1 MDLDLKEKQE
11 ETIDLGRLAGIMWD
25 RKKITGGII
34 AGCTAIAIATAF
46 VLPKQYES
54 TTLVQTR
61 SAGNDISGM
70 KAMAAAMGVNVGGSA
85 SNASPLNYIE
95 LMKSRTVLDPIIE
108 NMDWDD
114 PKKKPTAKAFAK
126 SNLDIQNTKQTNLI
140 TVTAKGRTPEEA
152 QMISQGVVDNFLAM
166 QTDKNQQT
174 QSLLVTFL
182 NDRIETA
189 KKESDEAAQKLA
201 DFSREN
207 KIYSPSDQVKLAIT
221 QLDAYDKAVS
231 DMQAQQKSA
240 QAQYDVATQK
250 LGEQKAG
257 AKAYNINDNST
268 VQSIRS
274 QIVAKEVAL
283 TELRHRYTDQY
294 PDVIAAQ
301 KQLNQLRQ
309 SLVTEVNN
317 VVDSNAATLNTA
329 QMELLKNQAVAQ
341 AQASAASAS
350 EEAIKS
356 KRDEKEKE
364 LGKFPDNAM
373 TYMQLDRDAKIKQQI
388 YTSLVNQCEQDK
400 IQEAMESMDIQV
412 IDPADLPDEDKPA
425 APRRKLIAGVGFLIG
440 LMVSIGY
447 ALIIYRRENH
457 E

>member
-1 MDLDLKEKQE
+1 MDLDLKEQQE
-11 ETIDLGRLAGIMWD
+11 ESIDIGRLASIMWE
-25 RKKITGGII
+25 RKKVTGGII

-46 VLPKQYES
+46 ILPKQYES

-95 LMKSRTVLDPIIE
+95 LMKSRTVIDPIID

-174 QSLLVTFL
+174 QSLLVKFL
-182 NDRIETA
+182 NDRIENA

-201 DFSREN
+201 DFSRES
-207 KIYSPSDQVKLAIT
+207 KIYSPDDQVKLAIT

-283 TELRHRYTDQY
+283 TELRQRYTDQY

-301 KQLNQLRQ
+301 KQLNKLRQ
-309 SLVTEVNN
+309 SLITEVNN

-341 AQASAASAS
+341 AQASAAAAS
-350 EEAIKS
+350 EEAIKG
-356 KRDEKEKE
+356 KRAEKEKE
-364 LGKFPDNAM
+364 LGEFPDNAM

-412 IDPADLPDEDKPA
+412 IDPADLPDVDKPA
-425 APRRKLIAGVGFLIG
+425 APKKKLIAAIGFVVGSLIAFAYG
-440 LMVSIGY
+440 LILY
-447 ALIIYRRENH
+447 KKE
-457 E
+457 

>member
-11 ETIDLGRLAGIMWD
+11 ESIDLGRLASIMWD

-46 VLPKQYES
+46 ILPKQYES

-95 LMKSRTVLDPIIE
+95 LMKSRTVIDPIID

-114 PKKKPTAKAFAK
+114 PKKKPTAKDFAK
-126 SNLDIQNTKQTNLI
+126 KNLDIQNTKQTNLI

-174 QSLLVTFL
+174 QSLLVKFL
-182 NDRIETA
+182 NDRIENA

-207 KIYSPSDQVKLAIT
+207 KIYSPDDQVKLAIT

-283 TELRHRYTDQY
+283 IELRQRYTDQY

-301 KQLNQLRQ
+301 KQLNKLRQ

-341 AQASAASAS
+341 AQASAAAAS
-350 EEAIKS
+350 EEAIKG
-356 KRDEKEKE
+356 KRAEKEKE
-364 LGKFPDNAM
+364 LGEFPDNAM

-412 IDPADLPDEDKPA
+412 IDPADLPDVDKPA

-447 ALIIYRRENH
+447 VLIIYRRENH

>member
-1 MDLDLKEKQE
+1 MDLDLKEQQE
-11 ETIDLGRLAGIMWD
+11 ESIDLGRLASIMWE
-25 RKKITGGII
+25 RKKVTGGII

-46 VLPKQYES
+46 ILPKQYES

-95 LMKSRTVLDPIIE
+95 LMKSRTVLDPIID

-126 SNLDIQNTKQTNLI
+126 SNLDIKNTKQTNLI

-174 QSLLVTFL
+174 QSLLVKFL
-182 NDRIETA
+182 NDRIENA

-207 KIYSPSDQVKLAIT
+207 KIYSPDDQVKLAIT

-283 TELRHRYTDQY
+283 TELRQRYTDQY
-294 PDVIAAQ
+294 PDVITAQ
-301 KQLNQLRQ
+301 KQLNKLRQ

-341 AQASAASAS
+341 AQASAAAAS
-350 EEAIKS
+350 EEAIKG
-356 KRDEKEKE
+356 KRAEKEKE
-364 LGKFPDNAM
+364 LGEFPDNAM

-412 IDPADLPDEDKPA
+412 IDPADLPDVDKPA
-425 APRRKLIAGVGFLIG
+425 APKKKLIAAIG
-440 LMVSIGY
+440 LVLGCLIAFGY
-447 ALIIYRRENH
+447 SLVVYKKEN
-457 E
+457 

>member
-1 MDLDLKEKQE
+1 MENKEDS
-11 ETIDLGRLAGIMWD
+11 IDLGRLASIMWD
-25 RKKITGGII
+25 RKKVTGGII

-46 VLPKQYES
+46 ILPKQYES

-95 LMKSRTVLDPIIE
+95 LMKSRTVIDPIID

-114 PKKKPTAKAFAK
+114 PKKKPTAKDFAK
-126 SNLDIQNTKQTNLI
+126 KNLDIQNTKQTNLI

-174 QSLLVTFL
+174 QSLLVKFL
-182 NDRIETA
+182 NDRIENA

-207 KIYSPSDQVKLAIT
+207 KIYSPDDQVKLAIT

-283 TELRHRYTDQY
+283 IELRQRYTDQY

-301 KQLNQLRQ
+301 KQLNKLRQ

-341 AQASAASAS
+341 AQASAAAAS
-350 EEAIKS
+350 EEAIKG
-356 KRDEKEKE
+356 KRAEKEKE
-364 LGKFPDNAM
+364 LGEFPDNAM

-412 IDPADLPDEDKPA
+412 IDPADLPDVDKPA

-447 ALIIYRRENH
+447 VLIIYRRENH

>member
-1 MDLDLKEKQE
+1 MENKEDS
-11 ETIDLGRLAGIMWD
+11 IDLGRLASIMWD
-25 RKKITGGII
+25 RKKVTGGII

-46 VLPKQYES
+46 ILPKQYES

-95 LMKSRTVLDPIIE
+95 LMKSRTVIDPIID

-174 QSLLVTFL
+174 QSLLVKFL
-182 NDRIETA
+182 NDRIENA

-207 KIYSPSDQVKLAIT
+207 KIYSPDDQVKLAIT

-283 TELRHRYTDQY
+283 TELRQRYTDQY

-301 KQLNQLRQ
+301 KQLNKLRQ

-341 AQASAASAS
+341 AQASAAAAS
-350 EEAIKS
+350 EEAIKG
-356 KRDEKEKE
+356 KRAEKEKE
-364 LGKFPDNAM
+364 LGEFPDNAM

-412 IDPADLPDEDKPA
+412 IDPADLPDVDKPA

-447 ALIIYRRENH
+447 VLIIYRRENH

>member
-11 ETIDLGRLAGIMWD
+11 ESIDLGRLASIMWD

-34 AGCTAIAIATAF
+34 AGCTAIAIVTAF
-46 VLPKQYES
+46 ILPKQYES

-70 KAMAAAMGVNVGGSA
+70 KAMAAAMGGNVGGSG

-95 LMKSRTVLDPIIE
+95 LMKSRTVLDAIID

-114 PKKKPTAKAFAK
+114 PKKKPTAKDFAK
-126 SNLDIQNTKQTNLI
+126 KNLDIQNTKQTNLI

-174 QSLLVTFL
+174 QSLLVKFL
-182 NDRIETA
+182 NDRIENA

-207 KIYSPSDQVKLAIT
+207 KIYSPDDQVKLAIT

-283 TELRHRYTDQY
+283 TELRQRYTDQY

-301 KQLNQLRQ
+301 KQLNKLRQ

-341 AQASAASAS
+341 AQASAAAAS
-350 EEAIKS
+350 EEAIKG
-356 KRDEKEKE
+356 KRAEKEKE
-364 LGKFPDNAM
+364 LGEFPDNAM

-412 IDPADLPDEDKPA
+412 IDPAELPDVDKPA
-425 APRRKLIAGVGFLIG
+425 APKKKLIAAIG
-440 LMVSIGY
+440 LVLGCLIAFGY
-447 ALIIYRRENH
+447 SLVVYKKEN
-457 E
+457 

>member
-1 MDLDLKEKQE
+1 MDLDLKEQQE
-11 ETIDLGRLAGIMWD
+11 ESIDLGRLASIMWE
-25 RKKITGGII
+25 RKKVTGGII

-46 VLPKQYES
+46 ILPKQYES

-95 LMKSRTVLDPIIE
+95 LMKSRTVIDPIID

-174 QSLLVTFL
+174 QSLLVKFL
-182 NDRIETA
+182 NDRIENA

-207 KIYSPSDQVKLAIT
+207 KIYSPDDQVKLAIT

-283 TELRHRYTDQY
+283 TELRQRYTDQY

-301 KQLNQLRQ
+301 KQLNKLRQ

-341 AQASAASAS
+341 AQASAAAAS
-350 EEAIKS
+350 EEAVKG
-356 KRDEKEKE
+356 KRAEKEKE
-364 LGKFPDNAM
+364 LGEFPDNAM

-412 IDPADLPDEDKPA
+412 IDPADLPDVDKPA
-425 APRRKLIAGVGFLIG
+425 APKKKLIAAIGFVVGSLIAFAYG
-440 LMVSIGY
+440 LILY
-447 ALIIYRRENH
+447 KKE
-457 E
+457 

>member
-1 MDLDLKEKQE
+1 MENKEDS
-11 ETIDLGRLAGIMWD
+11 IDLGRLASIMWD
-25 RKKITGGII
+25 RKKVTGGII

-46 VLPKQYES
+46 ILPKQYES

-95 LMKSRTVLDPIIE
+95 LMKSRTVIDPIID

-174 QSLLVTFL
+174 QSLLVKFL
-182 NDRIETA
+182 NDRIENA

-207 KIYSPSDQVKLAIT
+207 KIYSPDDQVKLAIT

-283 TELRHRYTDQY
+283 TELRQRYTDQY

-301 KQLNQLRQ
+301 KQLNKLRQ

-341 AQASAASAS
+341 AQASAAAAS
-350 EEAIKS
+350 EEAIKG
-356 KRDEKEKE
+356 KRAEKEKE
-364 LGKFPDNAM
+364 LGEFPDNAM

-412 IDPADLPDEDKPA
+412 IDPADLPDVDKPA
-425 APRRKLIAGVGFLIG
+425 APKKKLIAAIGFVVGSLIAFAYG
-440 LMVSIGY
+440 LILY
-447 ALIIYRRENH
+447 KKE
-457 E
+457 

>member
-11 ETIDLGRLAGIMWD
+11 ESIDLGRLASIMWD
-25 RKKITGGII
+25 RKKIIGGII
-34 AGCTAIAIATAF
+34 AGCTAIAIVTAF
-46 VLPKQYES
+46 ILPKQYES

-61 SAGNDISGM
+61 NAGNDISGM

-95 LMKSRTVLDPIIE
+95 LMKSRTVIDPIID

-174 QSLLVTFL
+174 QSLLVKFL
-182 NDRIETA
+182 NDRIENA

-207 KIYSPSDQVKLAIT
+207 KIYSPDDQVKLAIT

-283 TELRHRYTDQY
+283 TELRQRYTDQY

-301 KQLNQLRQ
+301 KQLNKLRQ

-317 VVDSNAATLNTA
+317 VVESNAATLNTA

-341 AQASAASAS
+341 AQASAAAAS
-350 EEAIKS
+350 EEAIKG
-356 KRDEKEKE
+356 KRAEKEKE
-364 LGKFPDNAM
+364 LGEFPDNAM

-412 IDPADLPDEDKPA
+412 IDPADLPDVDKPA
-425 APRRKLIAGVGFLIG
+425 FPRKKLVAAVGLVLGCIIAFGYSLVEYRKE
-440 LMVSIGY
+440 
-447 ALIIYRRENH
+447 RC
-457 E
+457 

>member
-11 ETIDLGRLAGIMWD
+11 ESIDLGRLASIMWD

-46 VLPKQYES
+46 ILPKQYES

-70 KAMAAAMGVNVGGSA
+70 KAMAAAMGVNVGGSG

-95 LMKSRTVLDPIIE
+95 LMKSRTVLDPIID

-114 PKKKPTAKAFAK
+114 PKKKPTAKDFAK
-126 SNLDIQNTKQTNLI
+126 KNLDIQNTKQTNLI

-174 QSLLVTFL
+174 QSLLVKFL
-182 NDRIETA
+182 NDRIENA

-207 KIYSPSDQVKLAIT
+207 KIYSPDDQVKLAIT

-283 TELRHRYTDQY
+283 TELRQRYTDQY
-294 PDVIAAQ
+294 PDVITAQ
-301 KQLNQLRQ
+301 KQLNKLRQ

-341 AQASAASAS
+341 AQASAAAAS
-350 EEAIKS
+350 EEAIKG
-356 KRDEKEKE
+356 KRAEKEKE
-364 LGKFPDNAM
+364 LGEFPDNAM

-412 IDPADLPDEDKPA
+412 IDPADLPDEDKPSF
-425 APRRKLIAGVGFLIG
+425 PRKKLVVAVGLVLGCLIAF
-440 LMVSIGY
+440 GY
-447 ALIIYRRENH
+447 SLVAYRKERC
-457 E
+457 

>member
-1 MDLDLKEKQE
+1 MDLDLKEQQE
-11 ETIDLGRLAGIMWD
+11 ESIDLGRLASIMWE
-25 RKKITGGII
+25 RKKVTGGII

-46 VLPKQYES
+46 ILPKQYES

-70 KAMAAAMGVNVGGSA
+70 KAMAAAMGVNVGGSG

-95 LMKSRTVLDPIIE
+95 LMKSRTVIDPIID

-140 TVTAKGRTPEEA
+140 TVTAKGRTPDEA

-174 QSLLVTFL
+174 QSLLVKFL

-207 KIYSPSDQVKLAIT
+207 KIYSPDDQVKLAIT

-283 TELRHRYTDQY
+283 TELRQRYTDQY

-301 KQLNQLRQ
+301 KQLNKLRQ

-341 AQASAASAS
+341 AQASAAAAS
-350 EEAIKS
+350 EEAIKG
-356 KRDEKEKE
+356 KRAEKEKE
-364 LGKFPDNAM
+364 LGEFPDNAM

-412 IDPADLPDEDKPA
+412 IDPADLPDVDKPA
-425 APRRKLIAGVGFLIG
+425 APKKKLIAAIGFVVGSLIAFAYG
-440 LMVSIGY
+440 LILY
-447 ALIIYRRENH
+447 KKE
-457 E
+457 

>member
-1 MDLDLKEKQE
+1 MDLDLKEKRE
-11 ETIDLGRLAGIMWD
+11 ESIDLGRLASIMWD

-46 VLPKQYES
+46 ILPKQYES

-70 KAMAAAMGVNVGGSA
+70 KAMAAAMGVNVGGSG
-85 SNASPLNYIE
+85 SNASPVNYIE
-95 LMKSRTVLDPIIE
+95 LMKSRTVLDPIID

-174 QSLLVTFL
+174 QSLLVKFL
-182 NDRIETA
+182 NDRIENA

-207 KIYSPSDQVKLAIT
+207 KIYSPDDQVKLAIT

-283 TELRHRYTDQY
+283 TELRQRYTDQY

-301 KQLNQLRQ
+301 KQLNKLRQ

-341 AQASAASAS
+341 AQASAAAAS
-350 EEAIKS
+350 EEAIKG
-356 KRDEKEKE
+356 KRAEKEKE
-364 LGKFPDNAM
+364 LGEFPDNAM

-412 IDPADLPDEDKPA
+412 IDPAELPDVDKPV
-425 APRRKLIAGVGFLIG
+425 APKKKLIAAIG
-440 LMVSIGY
+440 LVLGCLIAFGY
-447 ALIIYRRENH
+447 SLVVYKREQ
-457 E
+457 

>member
-1 MDLDLKEKQE
+1 MDLDLKEQQE
-11 ETIDLGRLAGIMWD
+11 ESIDLGRLASIMWE
-25 RKKITGGII
+25 RKKVTGGII

-46 VLPKQYES
+46 ILPKQYES

-70 KAMAAAMGVNVGGSA
+70 KAMAAAMGVNVGGSG

-95 LMKSRTVLDPIIE
+95 LMKSRTVLDAIID

-114 PKKKPTAKAFAK
+114 PKKKPTAKDFAK
-126 SNLDIQNTKQTNLI
+126 KNLDIQNTKQTNLI

-174 QSLLVTFL
+174 QSLLVKFL
-182 NDRIETA
+182 NDRIENA

-207 KIYSPSDQVKLAIT
+207 KIYSPDDQVKLAIT

-283 TELRHRYTDQY
+283 TELRQRYTDQY

-301 KQLNQLRQ
+301 KQLNKLRQ

-341 AQASAASAS
+341 AQASAAAAS
-350 EEAIKS
+350 EEAIKG
-356 KRDEKEKE
+356 KRAEKEKE
-364 LGKFPDNAM
+364 LGEFPDNAM

-412 IDPADLPDEDKPA
+412 IDPADLPDVDKPA
-425 APRRKLIAGVGFLIG
+425 FPRKKLVAAVGLVLGCIIAFGYS
-440 LMVSIGY
+440 LMVY
-447 ALIIYRRENH
+447 KREN
-457 E
+457 

>member
-11 ETIDLGRLAGIMWD
+11 ESIDLGRLASIMWD

-34 AGCTAIAIATAF
+34 AGCTVIAIATAF
-46 VLPKQYES
+46 ILPKQYES

-95 LMKSRTVLDPIIE
+95 LMKSRTVLDPIID

-114 PKKKPTAKAFAK
+114 PKKKPTAKDFAK
-126 SNLDIQNTKQTNLI
+126 KNLDIQNTKQTNLI
-140 TVTAKGRTPEEA
+140 TVTAKGRIPEEA

-174 QSLLVTFL
+174 QSLLVKFL
-182 NDRIETA
+182 NDRIENA

-207 KIYSPSDQVKLAIT
+207 KIYSPDDQVKLAIT

-283 TELRHRYTDQY
+283 TELRQRYTDQY
-294 PDVIAAQ
+294 PDVITAQ
-301 KQLNQLRQ
+301 KQLNKLRQ

-341 AQASAASAS
+341 AQASAAAAS
-350 EEAIKS
+350 EEAIKG
-356 KRDEKEKE
+356 KRAEKEKE
-364 LGKFPDNAM
+364 LGEFPDNAM

-412 IDPADLPDEDKPA
+412 IDPAELPDVDKPV
-425 APRRKLIAGVGFLIG
+425 APKKKLIAAIG
-440 LMVSIGY
+440 LVVGCFISLGY
-447 ALIIYRRENH
+447 SLLMY
-457 E
+457 

>member
-1 MDLDLKEKQE
+1 MENKEDS
-11 ETIDLGRLAGIMWD
+11 IDLGRLASIMWD
-25 RKKITGGII
+25 RKKVTGGII

-46 VLPKQYES
+46 ILPKQYES

-70 KAMAAAMGVNVGGSA
+70 KAMAAAMGVNVGGSG

-95 LMKSRTVLDPIIE
+95 LMKSRTVLDPIID

-126 SNLDIQNTKQTNLI
+126 SNLDIKNTKQTNLI

-174 QSLLVTFL
+174 QSLLVKFL
-182 NDRIETA
+182 NDRIENA

-207 KIYSPSDQVKLAIT
+207 KIYSPDDQVKLAIT

-283 TELRHRYTDQY
+283 TELRQRYTDQY

-301 KQLNQLRQ
+301 KQLNKLRQ

-341 AQASAASAS
+341 AQASAAAAS
-350 EEAIKS
+350 EEAIKG
-356 KRDEKEKE
+356 KRAEKEKE
-364 LGKFPDNAM
+364 LGEFPDNAM

-412 IDPADLPDEDKPA
+412 IDPAELPDVDKPV

>member
-1 MDLDLKEKQE
+1 MENKEDS
-11 ETIDLGRLAGIMWD
+11 IDLGRLASIMWD
-25 RKKITGGII
+25 RKKVTGGII

-46 VLPKQYES
+46 ILPKQYES

-70 KAMAAAMGVNVGGSA
+70 KAMAAAMGVNVGGSG

-95 LMKSRTVLDPIIE
+95 LMKSRTVLDPIID
-108 NMDWDD
+108 NIDWDD
-114 PKKKPTAKAFAK
+114 PKKKPTAKDFAK
-126 SNLDIQNTKQTNLI
+126 KNLDIQNTKQTNLI

-174 QSLLVTFL
+174 QSLLVKFL
-182 NDRIETA
+182 NDRIENA

-207 KIYSPSDQVKLAIT
+207 KIYSPDDQVKLAIT

-283 TELRHRYTDQY
+283 TELRQRYTDQY

-301 KQLNQLRQ
+301 KQLNKLRQ

-341 AQASAASAS
+341 AQASAAAAS
-350 EEAIKS
+350 EEAIKG
-356 KRDEKEKE
+356 KRAEKEKE
-364 LGKFPDNAM
+364 LGEFPDNAM

-412 IDPADLPDEDKPA
+412 IDPADLPDVDKPSGSKKKIYA
-425 APRRKLIAGVGFLIG
+425 AAGAFIGIILSLIYS
-440 LMVSIGY
+440 MV
-447 ALIIYRRENH
+447 LYRRENVQ
-457 E
+457 

>member
-11 ETIDLGRLAGIMWD
+11 ESIDLGRLASIMWD
-25 RKKITGGII
+25 RKKVTGGII

-46 VLPKQYES
+46 ILPKQYES

-70 KAMAAAMGVNVGGSA
+70 KAMAAAMGVNVGGSG

-95 LMKSRTVLDPIIE
+95 LMKSRTVLDPIID

-114 PKKKPTAKAFAK
+114 PKKKPTAKDFAK
-126 SNLDIQNTKQTNLI
+126 KNLGIQNTKQTNLI

-174 QSLLVTFL
+174 QSLLVKFL
-182 NDRIETA
+182 NDRIENA

-207 KIYSPSDQVKLAIT
+207 KIYSPDDQVKLAIT

-283 TELRHRYTDQY
+283 TELRQRYTDQY

-301 KQLNQLRQ
+301 KQLNKLRQ

-341 AQASAASAS
+341 AQASAAAAS
-350 EEAIKS
+350 EEAIKG
-356 KRDEKEKE
+356 KRAEKEKE
-364 LGKFPDNAM
+364 LGEFPDNAM

-412 IDPADLPDEDKPA
+412 IDPADLPDVDKPA
-425 APRRKLIAGVGFLIG
+425 APKKKLIAAIG
-440 LMVSIGY
+440 LVLGCIIAFGY
-447 ALIIYRRENH
+447 SLVVYKKEN
-457 E
+457 

>member
-11 ETIDLGRLAGIMWD
+11 ESIDLGRLASIMWD

-34 AGCTAIAIATAF
+34 AGCTAIAIVTTF
-46 VLPKQYES
+46 ILPKQYES

-70 KAMAAAMGVNVGGSA
+70 KAMAAAMGVNVGGSG

-95 LMKSRTVLDPIIE
+95 LMKSRTVLDPIID
-108 NMDWDD
+108 NIDWDD
-114 PKKKPTAKAFAK
+114 PKKKPTAKDFAK
-126 SNLDIQNTKQTNLI
+126 KNLDIQNTKQTNLI

-174 QSLLVTFL
+174 QSLLVKFL
-182 NDRIETA
+182 NDRIENA

-207 KIYSPSDQVKLAIT
+207 KIYSPDDQVKLAIT

-274 QIVAKEVAL
+274 QIVAQEVAL
-283 TELRHRYTDQY
+283 TELRQRYTDQY

-301 KQLNQLRQ
+301 KQLNKLRQ

-341 AQASAASAS
+341 AQASAAAAS
-350 EEAIKS
+350 EEAIKG
-356 KRDEKEKE
+356 KRAEKEKE
-364 LGKFPDNAM
+364 LGEFPDNAM

-412 IDPADLPDEDKPA
+412 IDPAELSDVDKPA

>member
-11 ETIDLGRLAGIMWD
+11 ESIDLGRLASIMWD

-46 VLPKQYES
+46 ILPKQYES

-85 SNASPLNYIE
+85 SNASPVNYIE
-95 LMKSRTVLDPIIE
+95 LMKSRTVLDPIID

-114 PKKKPTAKAFAK
+114 PKKKPTAKDFAK
-126 SNLDIQNTKQTNLI
+126 KNLDIQNTKQTNLI

-174 QSLLVTFL
+174 QSLLVKFL
-182 NDRIETA
+182 NDRIENA

-207 KIYSPSDQVKLAIT
+207 KIYSPDDQVKLAIT

-283 TELRHRYTDQY
+283 TELRQRYTDQY

-301 KQLNQLRQ
+301 KQLNKLRQ
-309 SLVTEVNN
+309 SLITEVNN

-341 AQASAASAS
+341 AQASAAAAS
-350 EEAIKS
+350 EEAIKG
-356 KRDEKEKE
+356 KRAEKEKE
-364 LGKFPDNAM
+364 LGEFPDNAM

-412 IDPADLPDEDKPA
+412 IDPADLPDVDKPA
-425 APRRKLIAGVGFLIG
+425 FPRKKLVAAVGLVLGCIIAFGYSLVEYRKE
-440 LMVSIGY
+440 
-447 ALIIYRRENH
+447 RC
-457 E
+457 

>member
-11 ETIDLGRLAGIMWD
+11 ESIDLGRLASIMWE
-25 RKKITGGII
+25 RKKVTGGII

-46 VLPKQYES
+46 ILPKQYES

-70 KAMAAAMGVNVGGSA
+70 KAMAAAMGVNVGGSG

-95 LMKSRTVLDPIIE
+95 LMKSRTVLDPIID

-174 QSLLVTFL
+174 QSLLVKFL
-182 NDRIETA
+182 NDRIENA

-207 KIYSPSDQVKLAIT
+207 KIYSPDAQVKLAIT

-283 TELRHRYTDQY
+283 TELRQRYTDQY

-301 KQLNQLRQ
+301 KQLNKLRQ

-341 AQASAASAS
+341 AQASAAAAS
-350 EEAIKS
+350 EEAIKG
-356 KRDEKEKE
+356 KRAEKEKE
-364 LGKFPDNAM
+364 LGEFPDNAM

-425 APRRKLIAGVGFLIG
+425 FPRKKLVVAVGLVLGCIIAFGYSLVEYRKE
-440 LMVSIGY
+440 
-447 ALIIYRRENH
+447 RC
-457 E
+457 

>member
-11 ETIDLGRLAGIMWD
+11 ESIDLGRLASIMWD

-46 VLPKQYES
+46 ILPKQYES

-85 SNASPLNYIE
+85 SNASPVNYIE
-95 LMKSRTVLDPIIE
+95 LMKSRTVLDPIID

-114 PKKKPTAKAFAK
+114 PKKKPTAKDFAK
-126 SNLDIQNTKQTNLI
+126 KNLDIQNTKQTNLI

-174 QSLLVTFL
+174 QSLLVKFL
-182 NDRIETA
+182 NDRIENA

-207 KIYSPSDQVKLAIT
+207 KIYSPDDQVKLAIT

-283 TELRHRYTDQY
+283 TELRQRYTDQY

-301 KQLNQLRQ
+301 KQLNKLRQ
-309 SLVTEVNN
+309 SLITEVNN

-329 QMELLKNQAVAQ
+329 QMELLKNQAIAQ
-341 AQASAASAS
+341 AQASAAAAS
-350 EEAIKS
+350 EEAIKG
-356 KRDEKEKE
+356 KRAEKEKE
-364 LGKFPDNAM
+364 LGEFPDNAM

-412 IDPADLPDEDKPA
+412 IDPAELPDVNKPV
-425 APRRKLIAGVGFLIG
+425 APKKKLIAAIG
-440 LMVSIGY
+440 LVLGCLIAFGY
-447 ALIIYRRENH
+447 SLVAYRKERC
-457 E
+457 

>member
-1 MDLDLKEKQE
+1 MDLDLKEQQE
-11 ETIDLGRLAGIMWD
+11 ESIDLGRLASIMWE
-25 RKKITGGII
+25 RKKVTGGII

-46 VLPKQYES
+46 ILPKQYES

-95 LMKSRTVLDPIIE
+95 LMKSRTVIDPIID

-174 QSLLVTFL
+174 QSLLVKFL
-182 NDRIETA
+182 NDRIENA

-207 KIYSPSDQVKLAIT
+207 KIYSPDDQVKLAIT

-283 TELRHRYTDQY
+283 TELRQRYTDQY

-301 KQLNQLRQ
+301 KQLNKLRQ

-341 AQASAASAS
+341 AQASAAAAS
-350 EEAIKS
+350 EEAIKG
-356 KRDEKEKE
+356 KRAEKEKE
-364 LGKFPDNAM
+364 LGEFPDNAM

-412 IDPADLPDEDKPA
+412 IDPADLPDVDKPA
-425 APRRKLIAGVGFLIG
+425 APKKKLIAAIGFVVGSLIAFAYG
-440 LMVSIGY
+440 LILY
-447 ALIIYRRENH
+447 KKE
-457 E
+457 

>member
-11 ETIDLGRLAGIMWD
+11 ESIDLGRLATIMWD

-46 VLPKQYES
+46 ILPNQYES

-95 LMKSRTVLDPIIE
+95 LMKSRTVIDPIID

-114 PKKKPTAKAFAK
+114 PKKKPTAKDFAK
-126 SNLDIQNTKQTNLI
+126 KNLDIQNTKQTNLI

-174 QSLLVTFL
+174 QSLLVKFL
-182 NDRIETA
+182 NDRIENA

-207 KIYSPSDQVKLAIT
+207 KIYSPDDQVKLAIT

-283 TELRHRYTDQY
+283 TELRQRYTDQY

-301 KQLNQLRQ
+301 KQLNKLRQ

-341 AQASAASAS
+341 AQASAAAAS
-350 EEAIKS
+350 EEAIKG
-356 KRDEKEKE
+356 KRAEKEKE
-364 LGKFPDNAM
+364 LGEFPDNAM

-412 IDPADLPDEDKPA
+412 IDPAELPDVDKAA
-425 APRRKLIAGVGFLIG
+425 APKKKLIVAIG
-440 LMVSIGY
+440 LVVGCFISLGY
-447 ALIIYRRENH
+447 SLLMYKKEN
-457 E
+457 

>member
-11 ETIDLGRLAGIMWD
+11 ESIDLGRLASIMWD

-34 AGCTAIAIATAF
+34 AGCTAIAIVTAF
-46 VLPKQYES
+46 ILPKQYES

-70 KAMAAAMGVNVGGSA
+70 KAMAAAMGVNVGGSG

-95 LMKSRTVLDPIIE
+95 LMKSRTVLDPIID

-114 PKKKPTAKAFAK
+114 PKKKPTAKDFAK
-126 SNLDIQNTKQTNLI
+126 KNLDIQNTKQTNLI

-174 QSLLVTFL
+174 QSLLVKFL

-207 KIYSPSDQVKLAIT
+207 KIYSPDDQVKLAIT

-283 TELRHRYTDQY
+283 TELRQRYTDQY

-301 KQLNQLRQ
+301 KQLNKLRQ

-341 AQASAASAS
+341 AQASAAAAS
-350 EEAIKS
+350 EEAIKG
-356 KRDEKEKE
+356 KRAEKEKE
-364 LGKFPDNAM
+364 LGEFPDNAM

-412 IDPADLPDEDKPA
+412 IDPADLPDVDKPA
-425 APRRKLIAGVGFLIG
+425 FPRKKLVVAVGLVLGCIIAFGYS
-440 LMVSIGY
+440 LMVY
-447 ALIIYRRENH
+447 KREN
-457 E
+457 

>member
-11 ETIDLGRLAGIMWD
+11 ESIDLGRLARIMWD
-25 RKKITGGII
+25 RKKVTGGII

-46 VLPKQYES
+46 ILPKQYES

-207 KIYSPSDQVKLAIT
+207 KIYSPDDQVKLAIT

-283 TELRHRYTDQY
+283 TELRQRYTDEY

-341 AQASAASAS
+341 AQASAATAS
-350 EEAIKS
+350 EKAIKS

-412 IDPADLPDEDKPA
+412 IDPADLPDVDKPA
-425 APRRKLIAGVGFLIG
+425 APKKKLIAAIGFVVGSFIAFAYGLI
-440 LMVSIGY
+440 LY
-447 ALIIYRRENH
+447 KKE
-457 E
+457 

>member
-11 ETIDLGRLAGIMWD
+11 ESIDLGRLATIMWD

-46 VLPKQYES
+46 ILPNQYES

-70 KAMAAAMGVNVGGSA
+70 KAMAAAMGVNVGGSG

-95 LMKSRTVLDPIIE
+95 LMKSRTVLDPIID

-114 PKKKPTAKAFAK
+114 PKKKPTAKDFAK
-126 SNLDIQNTKQTNLI
+126 KNLDIQNTKQTNLI

-174 QSLLVTFL
+174 QSLLVKFL
-182 NDRIETA
+182 NDRIENA

-207 KIYSPSDQVKLAIT
+207 KIYSPDDQVKLAIT

-283 TELRHRYTDQY
+283 TELRQRYTDQY

-301 KQLNQLRQ
+301 KQLNKLRQ

-341 AQASAASAS
+341 AQASAAAAS
-350 EEAIKS
+350 EEAIKG
-356 KRDEKEKE
+356 KRAEKEKE
-364 LGKFPDNAM
+364 LGEFPDNAM

-412 IDPADLPDEDKPA
+412 IDPAELPDVDKAA
-425 APRRKLIAGVGFLIG
+425 APKKKLIVAIG
-440 LMVSIGY
+440 LVVGCFISLGY
-447 ALIIYRRENH
+447 SLLMYKKEN
-457 E
+457 

>member
-11 ETIDLGRLAGIMWD
+11 ESIDLGRLASIMWD

-46 VLPKQYES
+46 ILPKQYES

-70 KAMAAAMGVNVGGSA
+70 KAMAAAMGVNVGGSG

-95 LMKSRTVLDPIIE
+95 LMKSRTVLDPIID
-108 NMDWDD
+108 NMEWDD

-174 QSLLVTFL
+174 QSLLVKFL
-182 NDRIETA
+182 NDRIENA

-207 KIYSPSDQVKLAIT
+207 KIYSPDDQVKLAIT

-283 TELRHRYTDQY
+283 TELRQRYTDQY

-301 KQLNQLRQ
+301 KQLNKLRQ
-309 SLVTEVNN
+309 SLITEVNN

-341 AQASAASAS
+341 AQASAAAAS
-350 EEAIKS
+350 EEAIKG
-356 KRDEKEKE
+356 KRAEKEKE
-364 LGKFPDNAM
+364 LGEFPDNAM

-412 IDPADLPDEDKPA
+412 IDPADLPDVDKPA
-425 APRRKLIAGVGFLIG
+425 FPRKKLVAAVGLVLGCIIAFGYSLVEYRKE
-440 LMVSIGY
+440 
-447 ALIIYRRENH
+447 RC
-457 E
+457 

>member
-11 ETIDLGRLAGIMWD
+11 ESIDLGRLASIMWD

-46 VLPKQYES
+46 ILPKQYES

-85 SNASPLNYIE
+85 SNASPVNYIE
-95 LMKSRTVLDPIIE
+95 LMKSRTVLDPIID

-114 PKKKPTAKAFAK
+114 PKKKPTAKDFAK
-126 SNLDIQNTKQTNLI
+126 KNLDIQNTKQTNLI

-174 QSLLVTFL
+174 QSLLVKFL
-182 NDRIETA
+182 NDRIENA

-207 KIYSPSDQVKLAIT
+207 KIYSPDDQVKLAIT

-283 TELRHRYTDQY
+283 TELRQRYTDQY

-301 KQLNQLRQ
+301 KQLNKLRQ

-341 AQASAASAS
+341 AQASAAAAS
-350 EEAIKS
+350 EEAIKG
-356 KRDEKEKE
+356 KRAEKEKE
-364 LGKFPDNAM
+364 LGEFPDNAM

-412 IDPADLPDEDKPA
+412 IDPAELPDVDKPV
-425 APRRKLIAGVGFLIG
+425 APKKKLIAAIG
-440 LMVSIGY
+440 LVLGCLIAFGY
-447 ALIIYRRENH
+447 SLIVYKKEN
-457 E
+457 

>member
-1 MDLDLKEKQE
+1 MDLDLKEQQE
-11 ETIDLGRLAGIMWD
+11 ESIDLGRLASIMWE
-25 RKKITGGII
+25 RKKVTGGII

-46 VLPKQYES
+46 ILPKQYES

-70 KAMAAAMGVNVGGSA
+70 KAMAAAMGVNVGGSG

-95 LMKSRTVLDPIIE
+95 LMKSRTVLDPIID

-114 PKKKPTAKAFAK
+114 PKKKPTAKDFAK
-126 SNLDIQNTKQTNLI
+126 KNLDIQNTKQTNLI

-152 QMISQGVVDNFLAM
+152 QMISQGVVNNFLAM

-174 QSLLVTFL
+174 QSLLVKFL
-182 NDRIETA
+182 NDRIENA

-207 KIYSPSDQVKLAIT
+207 KIYSPDDQVKLAIT

-283 TELRHRYTDQY
+283 TELRQRYTDQY

-301 KQLNQLRQ
+301 KQLNKLRQ
-309 SLVTEVNN
+309 SLITEVNN

-341 AQASAASAS
+341 AQASAAAAS
-350 EEAIKS
+350 EEAIKG
-356 KRDEKEKE
+356 KRAEK
-364 LGKFPDNAM
+364 
-373 TYMQLDRDAKIKQQI
+373 
-388 YTSLVNQCEQDK
+388 
-400 IQEAMESMDIQV
+400 
-412 IDPADLPDEDKPA
+412 
-425 APRRKLIAGVGFLIG
+425 
-440 LMVSIGY
+440 
-447 ALIIYRRENH
+447 
-457 E
+457 